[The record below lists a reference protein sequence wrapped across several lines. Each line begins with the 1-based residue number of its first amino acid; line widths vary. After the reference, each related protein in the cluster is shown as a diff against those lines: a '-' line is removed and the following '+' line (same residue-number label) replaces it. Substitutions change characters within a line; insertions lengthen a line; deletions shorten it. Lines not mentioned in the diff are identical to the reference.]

1 MIVADTSA
9 LAAIIFREEDAGLYV
24 RRLAVEPLII
34 VGAPTALELRLV
46 VRKRLG
52 RGAWPETDLLLSRPN
67 VRVVPFGPEHLAV
80 ATDAL
85 ARFGGRPAK
94 LNYGDC
100 MAYAI
105 AKVHDAP
112 LLFKGGDFTHTDLR
126 FAAVEE

>member
-9 LAAIIFREEDAGLYV
+9 LAAIIFKEADAGTFA
-24 RRLAVEPLII
+24 RRLAVELLVV
-34 VGAPTALELRLV
+34 VGAPTAFELRLV

-52 RGAWPETDLLLSRPN
+52 RGAWPEADLLLSRPN
-67 VRVVPFGPEHLAV
+67 VRVVPFAPEHLAV

-105 AKVHDAP
+105 AKTLDAP
-112 LLFKGGDFTHTDLR
+112 LLFKGGDFARTDIR
-126 FAAVEE
+126 PAP